1 MRRILIVAAISFM
14 GIATY
19 AQDYYYERDTIY
31 EEVTVSEFKRQRDE
45 VRTLSGGGG
54 YHSGGF
60 GAVSFKSSEF
70 QDKILVMGGFR
81 AGWIINRTL
90 AIGFEGYGVIPTAE
104 FDNIVPGRNA
114 VLLGGYGGMFLEPI
128 IFSNQVVHVTFPL
141 AGGAGWLGL
150 HDDWEEDYDRDEEI
164 IDEDVFWYVEPGVA
178 LELNVSRHFRIN
190 CGISKRF
197 TEDLKLLAS
206 DANEFEKLNYFLTLK
221 FGKF

>member
-1 MRRILIVAAISFM
+1 MRRVLIVMVISLM
-14 GIATY
+14 GMTTY
-19 AQDYYYERDTIY
+19 AQDYHYERDTIY
-31 EEVTVSEFKRQRDE
+31 EEVTVSEYRYPQDE

-70 QDKILVMGGFR
+70 QDKILVMGGVR

-104 FDNIVPGRNA
+104 FDNILPGRNA

-141 AGGAGWLGL
+141 AGGAGWLGF
-150 HDDWEEDYDRDEEI
+150 HDDWEEDYGRDEI

-190 CGISKRF
+190 CGVSKRF
-197 TEDLKLLAS
+197 TEDLKLLATN
-206 DANEFEKLNYFLTLK
+206 AHEFEKLNYFLTLK

>member
-1 MRRILIVAAISFM
+1 MERILTVAAVFLISM
-14 GIATY
+14 AVN
-19 AQDYYYERDTIY
+19 AQDYSYERDTVY
-31 EEVTVSEFKRQRDE
+31 EDVEVSKRRSHTDDIK
-45 VRTLSGGGG
+45 TLSGGG

-60 GAVSFKSSEF
+60 GAISFKGSEY
-70 QDKILVMGGFR
+70 QDKILVMGGVR

-104 FDNIVPGRNA
+104 FDNIIPGRNA
-114 VLLGGYGGMFLEPI
+114 ILIGGYGGMFLEPI

-150 HDDWEEDYDRDEEI
+150 HDDWEENYNDHDEI

-178 LELNVSRHFRIN
+178 LEVNISRHFRVN
-190 CGISKRF
+190 CGVSKRF
-197 TEDLKLLAS
+197 TEDLKLMGS
-206 DANEFEKLNYFLTLK
+206 NANEFEKLNYFLTLK